1 MPRVIVDT
9 SVWISFFRGADNL
22 PGQFREL
29 LQSQQLVTCGIVI
42 AELLAGVRNAHERE
56 SIETGMAG
64 LDYLEMNQ
72 STWTLVGTTLAALRR
87 AGKTLT
93 ISDVILAALAV
104 ENDCSV
110 LTFDR
115 HFRTIPNVRLHPTN

>member
-1 MPRVIVDT
+1 MPRVLVDT
-9 SVWISFFRGADNL
+9 SVWISFFRGAGNL

-42 AELLAGVRNAHERE
+42 AELLAGVRNANERE

-64 LDYLEMNQ
+64 LDYLEMSQ
-72 STWTLVGTTLAALRR
+72 STWTLVGTTLAGLRR
-87 AGKTLT
+87 LGKTLPV
-93 ISDVILAALAV
+93 SDVMLAALAI

-110 LTFDR
+110 L
-115 HFRTIPNVRLHPTN
+115 HF

>member
-1 MPRVIVDT
+1 MPRVLVDT
-9 SVWISFFRGADNL
+9 SVWISFFRGTDNL

-72 STWTLVGTTLAALRR
+72 STWNLVGTTLAGLRR
-87 AGKTLT
+87 AGKTLP
-93 ISDVILAALAV
+93 ISDVILAALAI

-115 HFRTIPNVRLHPTN
+115 HFRSISNVRLHRTS